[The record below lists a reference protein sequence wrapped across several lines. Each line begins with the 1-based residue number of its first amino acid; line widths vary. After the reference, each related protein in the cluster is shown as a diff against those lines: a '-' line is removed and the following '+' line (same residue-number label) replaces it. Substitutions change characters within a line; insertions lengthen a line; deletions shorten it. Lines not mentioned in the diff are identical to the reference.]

1 MMRPVWLLV
10 GVTATTC
17 GVAGIV
23 LPLVPTTPF
32 LLVAAYAFARSSPRL
47 HAWLLTHPRFGPL
60 IRDWQDHGAIGTWTK
75 VLAVLVMVATLI
87 GGIMAGIPTWI
98 LAVQAATLTAAGTF
112 VLSRPTAPRPRR

>member
-32 LLVAAYAFARSSPRL
+32 LLVAVYAFARSSPRL
-47 HAWLLTHPRFGPL
+47 HAWLLTHPRLGPL
-60 IRDWQDHGAIGTWTK
+60 IQDWRDRGAIGARAK
-75 VLAVLVMVATLI
+75 VLAVLVMLATLI
-87 GGIMAGIPTWI
+87 GGIVAGIPTWI
-98 LAVQAATLTAAGTF
+98 LAVQAAALTAAGAF